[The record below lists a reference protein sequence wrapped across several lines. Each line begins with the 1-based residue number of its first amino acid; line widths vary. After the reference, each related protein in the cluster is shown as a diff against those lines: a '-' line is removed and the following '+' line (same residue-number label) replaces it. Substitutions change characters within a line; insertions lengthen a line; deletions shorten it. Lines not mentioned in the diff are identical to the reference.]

1 MKKPAASRRLQLPR
15 GASAARW
22 DASLT
27 GNVGLWRKVSPP
39 QLFVGSFLL
48 LVLIG
53 TLGLMFLPGVNAKE
67 PMPWID
73 CLFTATSAVCV
84 TGLTVADTATQF
96 TFRGQLFILLLIQLG
111 GLGILAFTSLVIQVL
126 GFRLSLRAES
136 LTHEARKGGPN
147 VDLKRLT
154 IGIVMFTLVIEAIGA
169 VALWIVWAPRM
180 GWSEAIWP
188 AIFHSISGFCNAGF
202 STNSDS
208 LIGLRESSLT
218 LLIIAGVIVAG
229 GIGFVTM
236 EESWSYFSTRKR
248 LGLRRFSIHSR
259 LVLVSTVMLIV
270 LPWPMFAFFEW
281 SGTLEGLSVG
291 DKIINS
297 LFLSV
302 TPRTAGYNSIDY
314 SVASDSTNFLT
325 ILLMAIGGSP
335 GSTAGGMKTTTF
347 ALIILLAWSRIRGD
361 ETTVFATRSIPNDT
375 LQQSIGLAVVATT
388 VMALGVFAL
397 AISEHVPESRGNFL
411 SRMFEAVSAFNT
423 VGLSM
428 NLTPNLTIP
437 GRWITILLMF
447 LGRVGPLTLTA
458 ALVIGRKKRAHFRY
472 AYEDVVVG

>member
-96 TFRGQLFILLLIQLG
+96 TFRGQLFILMLIQLG

>member
-1 MKKPAASRRLQLPR
+1 MKKPAKSRRLQLPR

-22 DASLT
+22 DTSFA

-39 QLFVGSFLL
+39 QLFVGSFALL
-48 LVLIG
+48 ILLG
-53 TLGLMFLPGVNAKE
+53 TLGLMLLPGVNAKE
-67 PMPWID
+67 PMVWSD

-96 TFRGQLFILLLIQLG
+96 TTQGQLFILILIQLG

-154 IGIVMFTLVIEAIGA
+154 MDIVIFTFVIEAVGA
-169 VALWIVWAPRM
+169 LALWIVWGPRL
-180 GWSEAIWP
+180 GWSEAVWP

-202 STNSDS
+202 STNSDN
-208 LIGLRESSLT
+208 LMGLRESSAS
-218 LLIIAGVIVAG
+218 LLIIAGLIIAG
-229 GIGFVTM
+229 GIGFVAM
-236 EESWSYFSTRKR
+236 EESWSYFARRKKSGSRR
-248 LGLRRFSIHSR
+248 LSVHTR
-259 LVLVSTVMLIV
+259 LVLASTIILIV

-281 SGTLEGLSVG
+281 FGTLEGLSMG

-325 ILLMAIGGSP
+325 IILMAIGGSP

-347 ALIILLAWSRIRGD
+347 ALIILLAWSRMRGD
-361 ETTVFATRSIPNDT
+361 ETTVFATRSIPSDT
-375 LQQSIGLAVVATT
+375 IQRSIGLAVVATT
-388 VMALGVFAL
+388 VMVLGVFAL
-397 AISEHVPESRGNFL
+397 AITEHVPESRGNFL

-428 NLTPNLTIP
+428 NLTPNLTLS
-437 GRWITILLMF
+437 GRFVTILLMF

-458 ALVIGRKKRAHFRY
+458 ALVIGRAKRAHFRY

>member
-437 GRWITILLMF
+437 GRWITIVLMF